1 MSTCLAPTTPR
12 APTRR
17 RIPDAAREPRHA
29 EKLST
34 AADAEA
40 ALRGR
45 GARAGSAGLQQRR
58 RQRAASPTR
67 ATVIYGVIT
76 APLTPLASLQIHK
89 FKNMHAGERGY
100 ALLWPLR
107 KKHTVEFKTRCI
119 SRQTPCDLSYRC
131 NNRCKGKLSSGKT
144 SAELERPAP
153 SGFCPLGGPPRS
165 RVQ

>member
-45 GARAGSAGLQQRR
+45 CLQQRR

-144 SAELERPAP
+144 SAELGRPAP